1 MTNDIHD
8 LSALLAEQKAKLTAI
23 LARTPVVADA
33 DYEMDVTDDWL
44 DLTGDD
50 QNIAVALFS
59 TEATDEA
66 WLSDAGHGRF
76 TEHPYTAY
84 TATLNVSGT
93 GVLTIG
99 VGEDVGPKHD
109 FVGRVLVQ
117 HRVVEPALAE
127 LRLAVRRGYQHR
139 LPLDDLDG
147 RKA

>member
-1 MTNDIHD
+1 MTDMQD
-8 LSALLAEQKAKLTAI
+8 LADYLAEQKAKLEAI
-23 LARTPVVADA
+23 LARAPVVADA

-84 TATLNVSGT
+84 TATLIGLRVGT
-93 GVLTIG
+93 TPFTRVWCEHVFKDGVVKKWETDTNDKLNN
-99 VGEDVGPKHD
+99 
-109 FVGRVLVQ
+109 
-117 HRVVEPALAE
+117 A
-127 LRLAVRRGYQHR
+127 
-139 LPLDDLDG
+139 
-147 RKA
+147 